1 MQSSSETDESE
12 SSEDGEDLTS
22 SGVCLSKIKY
32 YSNICNNE
40 WNIVHE
46 NCHSDE
52 VSFKMSEFKC
62 FEIIIVV
69 AEGGSVATS
78 NDETTLNNNISLS
91 IRFIIHVQLK
101 H

>member
-40 WNIVHE
+40 WNIGHE

-52 VSFKMSEFKC
+52 VSFKMSELKC
-62 FEIIIVV
+62 CGIIIVG
-69 AEGGSVATS
+69 AGGGRLSWV
-78 NDETTLNNNISLS
+78 TLTYE
-91 IRFIIHVQLK
+91 LK
-101 H
+101 YVYNEVINRRTI